1 MATTGQVIFSTG
13 AIPGSRTIFVT
24 GSDSRFALTQTG
36 AWPAAAYTITS
47 AVLTF
52 TRGGAGNVGT
62 WIRRT
67 NAPEAYLVDSA
78 MNSYWTGD
86 GSAALKTT
94 PALYV
99 GLTEVT
105 LSGAGGTAGTIA
117 AGSVLTITVTW
128 QLAEEPSTY
137 TLSPDPVNT
146 GSALTM
152 TVSKGEGVMWMRAL
166 VTLGDRSVFLDIDD
180 EPAAVLTIPENWAEL
195 ITSGTT
201 ATASVYLHSFNGYNN
216 LIGSATGTVTI
227 RVNPAVVP
235 TVRITV
241 TPQAERLNGKLLAG
255 IGYLSISA
263 TAEGAYGSTIST
275 YTFPTGSAGTVTTT
289 AASYTTEPLT
299 NLPEGAATET
309 RTITVTVTDSRG
321 RTATATAQVLI
332 YAYLA
337 PSLDTQENRSD
348 STGAA
353 DPEGEYIHAAITPA
367 WSQIDGNTG
376 HLLIQYG
383 VDSLATAVDQDIT
396 QQAQGFTFG
405 GGTVDSQYAWRVRY
419 TLTDAAGGSVTVERT
434 IPTGGTF
441 MVWDPIGQAVGF
453 GGYPGGSKRLYISD
467 TWDIYIGQQT
477 LADYIRSMINN
488 T

>member
-1 MATTGQVIFSTG
+1 MPTTGQVLFSTG
-13 AIPGSRTIFVT
+13 PIPGSRTISAN
-24 GSDSRFALTQTG
+24 GAYSRFTVTQTG
-36 AWPAAAYTITS
+36 SWPTAAYTITS

-78 MNSYWTGD
+78 MNSYWTGE
-86 GSAALKTT
+86 GYAALKTT

-105 LSGAGGTAGTIA
+105 LSGDGRSAGTIA
-117 AGSVLTITVTW
+117 AGSELTITVTW
-128 QLAEEPSTY
+128 QLTEEPSTY

-152 TVSKGEGVMWMRAL
+152 TVSKGEGVAEMRA
-166 VTLGDRSVFLDIDD
+166 VVALGDRYIDRYFQN
-180 EPAAVLTIPENWAEL
+180 EQTIALNIPADWAEL

-201 ATASVYLHSFNGYNN
+201 ATATVYLHSFTSNYS
-216 LIGSATGTVTI
+216 LIGSVTGTVTI
-227 RVNPAVVP
+227 RVNPAVEP
-235 TVRITV
+235 TVSITV

-263 TAEGAYGSTIST
+263 TAAGAYGSTIST
-275 YTFPTGSAGTVTTT
+275 YTFPTGSGGTVTTT

-299 NLPEGAATET
+299 NLPEGAATED

-332 YAYLA
+332 YAYQA
-337 PSLDTQENRSD
+337 PSLDTQESRSD

-383 VDSLATAVDQDIT
+383 VNSLATAVNQDIT

-441 MVWDPIGQAVGF
+441 MVWDPVGQAVGF

-477 LADYIRSMINN
+477 LADYIRSIISN